1 MNKYN
6 TYYLIF
12 YNKSKRN
19 HVKNQYKQFTQDIA
33 KLKNMELQL
42 FTKKRNIINNNIDN
56 IEDNDEDIINLKD
69 NDDNENNNDINH
81 INEAKYFLASIKNFL
96 LSSIKKI
103 NNFENDSLK
112 IYYISMQNYFSVKGL
127 LISKKYKLLNEYE
140 FFQKFNKE
148 KEEYLSNKIIKDKK
162 RMSKPIINKTENKL
176 FNYFNYETLTSKKII
191 RTLTTLGLLSLSII
205 SILYLRKKYKK

>member
-42 FTKKRNIINNNIDN
+42 FTKKRNIINHNIDN